1 MLTWDSEPQEE
12 LMPSAALI
20 DQFEQAVSRYGSAA
34 NDLQP
39 LLVRIAL
46 ATIEDVLPGTH
57 EIEVIGQVNEDW
69 TPTLR
74 IQRVLDGD
82 GGVLFD
88 VGFGHDET
96 RVEET
101 IDEVNIEYLDVLL
114 DLTGDDYMGHRT
126 IDAEDGISS

>member
-1 MLTWDSEPQEE
+1 
-12 LMPSAALI
+12 MPSAALI
-20 DQFEQAVSRYGSAA
+20 EQFERAMHRYRSAA
-34 NDLQP
+34 DDLRP
-39 LLVRIAL
+39 LLVRMAL
-46 ATIEDVLPGTH
+46 DTVEDVLPGTH
-57 EIEVIGQVNEDW
+57 EIEVIGQLNEDW

-82 GGVLFD
+82 GEVLFD
-88 VGFGHDET
+88 VGFGHDGT

-126 IDAEDGISS
+126 IDTEDGINS